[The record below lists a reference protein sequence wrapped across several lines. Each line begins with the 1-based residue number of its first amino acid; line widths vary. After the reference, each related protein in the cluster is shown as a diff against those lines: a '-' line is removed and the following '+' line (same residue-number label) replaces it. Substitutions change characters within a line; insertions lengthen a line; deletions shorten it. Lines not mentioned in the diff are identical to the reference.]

1 MNSLVSHIN
10 ASYSEEQLKVTKE
23 FKKDE
28 SVYQQGDPAV
38 KYYRVVRGIVI
49 IGSITEEGKM
59 IFKSLIHEGEFFGDE
74 VIGGLNTR
82 LNFALAFSNEILIE
96 EYKESNFWHSL
107 NHQKTVLQSALRRN
121 LTLQSIMESNASLS
135 VEERVKQFL
144 KELASKKSIKLLTSE
159 QMVRMHLKH
168 KEIAFICNSSRQCV
182 SSIISSFQKQG
193 KLRMDRSSFVI
204 SPEF

>member
-1 MNSLVSHIN
+1 MNSLVNHIN

-82 LNFALAFSNEILIE
+82 LNFALAFSNEILI
-96 EYKESNFWHSL
+96 KL
-107 NHQKTVLQSALRRN
+107 HQPRSKIYREWVKLSRYYVVKFNGGGSVLRDSKGIHFENKTENRIN
-121 LTLQSIMESNASLS
+121 
-135 VEERVKQFL
+135 
-144 KELASKKSIKLLTSE
+144 SE
-159 QMVRMHLKH
+159 QTL
-168 KEIAFICNSSRQCV
+168 I
-182 SSIISSFQKQG
+182 
-193 KLRMDRSSFVI
+193 
-204 SPEF
+204 